1 MTGKGEV
8 SIQYLLRVIY
18 TTCMDYRNIQAKVV
32 AIVSARGYS
41 YASVNCLPVCTR

>member
-18 TTCMDYRNIQAKVV
+18 TTCVDYRNIQAKVV

-41 YASVNCLPVCTR
+41 YVNCLPVCTR

>member
-18 TTCMDYRNIQAKVV
+18 TTCVDYQNVQAKVV
-32 AIVSARGYS
+32 VSVGARGYS
-41 YASVNCLPVCTR
+41 YVNCLPVCTR